1 MEKPNL
7 RIHSTL
13 RDLSDVRLLTLGRHL
28 VTKIQDEMRA
38 LQLCQSK
45 VRQKKLPMEV
55 IDAEYQ
61 WYAPISMWS
70 CLSLTAVQGSTK
82 TDFLLYCGETH

>member
-1 MEKPNL
+1 M
-7 RIHSTL
+7 SC
-13 RDLSDVRLLTLGRHL
+13 RHL

-61 WYAPISMWS
+61 WWALVGSV
-70 CLSLTAVQGSTK
+70 SLY
-82 TDFLLYCGETH
+82 LLLTLRCAGIDEN

>member
-1 MEKPNL
+1 MTK
-7 RIHSTL
+7 
-13 RDLSDVRLLTLGRHL
+13 RLLLA
-28 VTKIQDEMRA
+28 KIQDEAKA

-61 WYAPISMWS
+61 WYVPHFKS
-70 CLSLTAVQGSTK
+70 CAH
-82 TDFLLYCGETH
+82 TDVHSFARLM